1 MQAAIKEFPGLAIRI
16 GINSGAV
23 VAGVIGKTRFIYD
36 LWGDTV
42 NIAARME
49 SQGVSGG
56 IQISEATRALLPPDF
71 VCEDRGEIP
80 VKGQGPMRVFLVKG
94 RASEGA

>member
-1 MQAAIKEFPGLAIRI
+1 
-16 GINSGAV
+16 
-23 VAGVIGKTRFIYD
+23 IYD

-56 IQISEATRALLPPDF
+56 IQISEATRALLPTDF
-71 VCEDRGEIP
+71 VCEDRGEIA
-80 VKGQGPMRVFLVKG
+80 VKGKGAMRVHILKG
-94 RASEGA
+94 RATATASAACNALIEPPKFLEQS